1 MVQVLNAMYA
11 QKRLTNATVD
21 VLDLERISLSLVVM
35 ELNAHARKALKA
47 VSIMDLSVM
56 DLALAQ
62 FFSHVLMDQSV
73 YAMNVRKQ
81 LISVWIDVSSSAKK
95 SLFLV
100 VMEPNANVMKALKD
114 ASIMDLSVTDLAPV
128 KLM

>member
-1 MVQVLNAMYA
+1 MDQVLHAMHA